1 MYGNNLNWTGDESLI
16 TCSGDTRWCSN
27 SSAYQNLSLQQVIFS
42 NCCLVSKCIN
52 LEFPSNAVTKTVDCC
67 TSIYNMQGHAEGL
80 KYHSILTVT
89 VRVTVNVSVTVTGRV
104 ILTRAGRA

>member
-52 LEFPSNAVTKTVDCC
+52 LEFPSNAVTKTVDWV
-67 TSIYNMQGHAEGL
+67 HAEGL
-80 KYHSILTVT
+80 KYQSIPTAT
-89 VRVTVNVSVTVTGRV
+89 VRVRVNVSVRVTGRA
-104 ILTRAGRA
+104 ILTRAGRV